1 MARLI
6 DLDKIRPIDFP
17 SVDMDGMEVV
27 NYLSTLPTADVV
39 EVVNGH
45 WKYGTRAAV
54 CSECGFERSLDDNF
68 GAAIACPNCGAKMD
82 GEKAD
87 E

>member
-27 NYLSTLPTADVV
+27 NYLSTLPTADAV
-39 EVVNGH
+39 EVVRCKDCKHRADLLDNGNYLCNR
-45 WKYGTRAAV
+45 KMIGMVRPSDF
-54 CSECGFERSLDDNF
+54 CSFAERQT
-68 GAAIACPNCGAKMD
+68 D
-82 GEKAD
+82 G
-87 E
+87 